1 MTTKGVE
8 KQIIAHKIGAF
19 AKEQGF
25 DLVGFA
31 KPEPSR
37 EAYVHYEK
45 WLDQNFNADMD
56 YMSREDA
63 VEKRKSATALL
74 ENAKTVICL
83 ATNYY
88 HDQPPLPE
96 GHGRVARY
104 AYGRDYHK
112 TLKSRLRK
120 TEQFLQDKFTAQT
133 LSYVD
138 TGPLLERSLAEQ
150 AGLGFTGK
158 NTCLIT
164 KEFGSWV
171 LLSEI
176 ITDLPLTPTSSAKP
190 RGLSCGTCTR
200 CIDAC
205 PTNAI
210 TVDPKTGRTQINA
223 RKCISYLT
231 IEHKGPIP
239 PELAAKIKPTS
250 RLYGCDICQEV
261 CPHNCRAKTNPNNPI
276 TETKIAGDSLSL
288 EKITA
293 IKSDEQFLETFAGS
307 PVMRTKKAGLQRNA
321 TILQ

>member
-1 MTTKGVE
+1 MTTKSPE
-8 KQIIAHKIGAF
+8 KQIASFSK
-19 AKEQGF
+19 KQKF
-25 DLVGFA
+25 DLIGFTNP
-31 KPEPSR
+31 KPSKES
-37 EAYVHYEK
+37 YVHYKK
-45 WLDQNFNADMD
+45 WIDQNFNADMG

-63 VEKRKSATALL
+63 MLKRKSASTLL

-96 GHGRVARY
+96 GHGRIARY

-112 TLKSRLRK
+112 ILKTRLRK
-120 TEQFLQDKFTAQT
+120 IESYIQDEFTAQT

-138 TGPLLERSLAEQ
+138 TGPLLERSLSEQ
-150 AGLGFTGK
+150 AGLGFIGK

-176 ITDLPLTPTSSAKP
+176 ITDLELSSSSMEKP

-210 TVDPKTGRTQINA
+210 TIDPKTGRTQINA
-223 RKCISYLT
+223 KKCISYLT

-239 PELAAKIKPTS
+239 PELASKIHPTH

-276 TETKIAGDSLSL
+276 TETQIAGDSLSL
-288 EKITA
+288 KEITNLE
-293 IKSDEQFLETFAGS
+293 SDEQFLETFAGS
-307 PVMRTKKAGLQRNA
+307 PLMRTKREGLQRNA
-321 TILQ
+321 RIFNNP